1 MRTKQECQPG
11 DFNPY
16 ARQRE
21 SALQRSWCQEGHRGQ
36 HDDPSGYQQENGYE
50 FDNPYFISTVVWT
63 DR

>member
-11 DFNPY
+11 DFNPHT
-16 ARQRE
+16 RQRKT
-21 SALQRSWCQEGHRGQ
+21 ALQQSRYQKGHRGQ

-50 FDNPYFISTVVWT
+50 FDNPYFISTAAST